1 MNYALHE
8 SIAWPGDLEGAESP
22 KHLAF
27 LGRVRVLEVG
37 DELGEYCAKVLAG
50 LGADVVRIEPPGGA
64 LTRTYG
70 PFLDDEPHPDRSL
83 YFWHHN
89 LGKRSMVLDLDSAT
103 DQERF
108 RQLAAHADVIVDSRP
123 RDYLRE
129 RGLGYDDLREINPGL
144 IYARISPFG
153 DVGPWRDYAGSDLVH
168 LALGGVMMNCG
179 YDPDPVLGYDTPPIA
194 PQMWQAYYI
203 AGEMAAMS
211 ILAA

>member
-70 PFLDDEPHPDRSL
+70 PFSTMSPSGSK
-83 YFWHHN
+83 F
-89 LGKRSMVLDLDSAT
+89 VLL
-103 DQERF
+103 
-108 RQLAAHADVIVDSRP
+108 
-123 RDYLRE
+123 
-129 RGLGYDDLREINPGL
+129 
-144 IYARISPFG
+144 
-153 DVGPWRDYAGSDLVH
+153 
-168 LALGGVMMNCG
+168 
-179 YDPDPVLGYDTPPIA
+179 A
-194 PQMWQAYYI
+194 PQPGQAVD
-203 AGEMAAMS
+203 GP
-211 ILAA
+211 